1 MCLKCHITVK
11 HFFVY
16 AKNVFTRTIYIYFVF
31 TPPTTMI
38 HRKVDI
44 VFYFFFYVYK
54 LYVFKQNVYSHQ
66 ILICLNVSGIHVKK
80 PLQNSWR
87 TTGFLNLG
95 VIYASFLTGRNL
107 LINKKDKNSRYTNI
121 KYGDN
126 SMHKTNNLKKN
137 LIDKAK

>member
-1 MCLKCHITVK
+1 MLKMYLHELSIFTLFLHPLLQWSTGKSILSSIFFSMYTNYMFSNKTFTV
-11 HFFVY
+11 
-16 AKNVFTRTIYIYFVF
+16 TRY
-31 TPPTTMI
+31 
-38 HRKVDI
+38 
-44 VFYFFFYVYK
+44 
-54 LYVFKQNVYSHQ
+54 L
-66 ILICLNVSGIHVKK
+66 CLNVSGIHVKK

-121 KYGDN
+121 KHGDN